1 MWALAYHGRVLRLLG
16 PPTVQWE
23 GASLPWPRTRPGALL
38 AYLAYRAEWVRR
50 DELALLLRPDV
61 PDAEARRY
69 LRQLIHRATRFAW
82 ADRLEVADDRLRW
95 HVASDVQ
102 ALRSALAEHDATA
115 LLAATPASLLD
126 GFAPPGVPAFDAWLE
141 LERESFAVRWRDALV
156 RLAETADEAGDARTA
171 ITARERVL
179 DVAPLEE
186 ATVQALMRACL
197 RAGMHERA
205 VAAFERFAGALAREV
220 EVPPLD
226 TTLALVDAARRGA
239 GGRTPAP
246 GRERPRVEA
255 PRPASCLVGRSSEL
269 ERLQAWLDEG
279 ARFVTICGLGGVGK
293 TRLALELAHS
303 AGPRFAAGARFVP
316 LAGCA
321 SVADVLT
328 ALVSRLGLV
337 SDDAPADEAIAS
349 HVHDAATLV
358 VLDEAEHLPAAAL
371 GAQLGR
377 LLEVAS
383 GLRLVLTARAP
394 LGLAVEHVLPLAGLQ
409 VGPATDADPGQGALD
424 EACTLFFERAAQ
436 AGVSLLADA
445 ATTRSVRA
453 LCAELDGLPL
463 AIELAAGR
471 ARTRSVGAL
480 LAEVRVGVDDL
491 RTDAPDV
498 PTRHRSLEHLVRQ
511 AWEALSPSSR
521 AVLERLAVFRTCFSI
536 EAARA
541 VAGADLDTLLALL
554 QRSLVRRV
562 DDDRFELHTLVARAA
577 ARPPDEGTRDA
588 HATFVLAWL
597 ASLTP
602 ELIGGSA
609 QAQAVAQVHAALPDV
624 RQAWSRALERGML
637 APLAEALQPL
647 EHVLH
652 ARNSWD
658 LAEVLYV
665 GAVAALGGDT
675 GPSAG
680 EGRPSA
686 DESRSSAGDGAA
698 RHLWARLQVRLANA
712 ERYLQRTDSARGRL
726 RHVLAAAARGPYAPP
741 SDVLDDGVD
750 TFERVRLEALLE
762 LAKLDEI
769 VRVYDAARHGY
780 EAVLAAARPGRDDD
794 LLVQAHTGLCNLA
807 FAVGGDLDHAMEHG
821 EAAVRVARGL
831 GDRDLLSVALVNLG
845 AGHHDMGRL
854 RAARRHWR
862 EAAEL
867 AATLGHR
874 QREAAVLNNLAAVS
888 QALGEGAAA
897 REAFERSLALR
908 YEVGDRTGAARVLLN
923 LGRLAQREGAL
934 EEADTYVEAAV
945 GAYEQ
950 VDDPADLAWALAVHA
965 RIRVELDDLRAA
977 RRDAER
983 ALRLGRSARDRV
995 AMLAGLLA
1003 AAAIHGRG
1011 DRVQAAAL
1019 ARFVAAHTAD
1029 RDAGLHASA
1038 TALLADLGG
1047 DTVGEAPTAIDSEG
1061 VPRPLEQAVATAL
1074 EALAGC

>member
-1 MWALAYHGRVLRLLG
+1 MAYHGRVLRLLG

-38 AYLAYRAEWVRR
+38 AYLAYRTEWVGR

-82 ADRLEVADDRLRW
+82 ADTLEVADDRLRW
-95 HVASDVQ
+95 HAASDVL
-102 ALRSALAEHDATA
+102 ALRSALAEHDASA
-115 LLAATPASLLD
+115 LLAATPAPLLD
-126 GFAPPGVPAFDAWLE
+126 GFAPRGVPAFDAWLE
-141 LERESFAVRWRDALV
+141 LERESLALRWRDALV
-156 RLAETADEAGDARTA
+156 RLAEAADEAGDARTA

-197 RAGMHERA
+197 RAGLRERA
-205 VAAFERFAGALAREV
+205 VAAFERFAGVLAREV

-239 GGRTPAP
+239 GGRAP
-246 GRERPRVEA
+246 PPDGERARIEA
-255 PRPASCLVGRSSEL
+255 PRPASRLVGRASEL
-269 ERLQAWLDEG
+269 EQLQAWLDQG
-279 ARFVTICGLGGVGK
+279 ARLVTICGLGGVGK
-293 TRLALELAHS
+293 TRLALELTHR
-303 AGPRFAAGARFVP
+303 AGPRFADGARFVP
-316 LAGCA
+316 LAGLA
-321 SVADVLT
+321 SVPDVLA

-337 SDDAPADEAIAS
+337 NDDVLVDEALAARL
-349 HVHDAATLV
+349 HDAVALV

-371 GAQLGR
+371 GAELAR
-377 LLEVAS
+377 LLEAAPGVRFVVTS
-383 GLRLVLTARAP
+383 RAP
-394 LGLAVEHVLPLAGLQ
+394 LGLAVEHVLPLEGLQ
-409 VGPATDADPGQGALD
+409 VAPAADADSGQVTLD

-445 ATTRSVRA
+445 STARPVRA

-480 LAEVRVGVDDL
+480 LEEVRAGVVDL

-511 AWEALSPSSR
+511 AWEALSPS
-521 AVLERLAVFRTCFSI
+521 ATGVLERLAVFRTSFSI
-536 EAARA
+536 EASKA

-577 ARPPDEGTRDA
+577 TRPPDEATRDA
-588 HATFVLAWL
+588 HAAFVLEWL
-597 ASLTP
+597 ASLTS
-602 ELIGGSA
+602 ELVGGPA
-609 QAQAVAQVHAALPDV
+609 QARAVGQVHAALADV
-624 RQAWSRALERGML
+624 QQAWTWALERGML

-658 LAEVLYV
+658 LAEALY
-665 GAVAALGGDT
+665 GAAVRRLGDVA
-675 GPSAG
+675 GP
-680 EGRPSA
+680 PV
-686 DESRSSAGDGAA
+686 DDGAA
-698 RHLWARLQVRLANA
+698 RLLWVRLHVRLANT
-712 ERYLQRTDSARGRL
+712 ERQRQRTDGARRRL
-726 RHVLAAAARGPYAPP
+726 QSVLARLAGDVRSAPAGNR
-741 SDVLDDGVD
+741 VDGAD
-750 TFERVRLEALLE
+750 AFERVRLEALLE
-762 LAKLDEI
+762 LAKLDEN
-769 VRVYDAARHGY
+769 VRVYASAHQGY
-780 EAVLAAARPGRDDD
+780 ESVLSEARPGRDDD
-794 LLVQAHTGLCNLA
+794 LVVQAHTGVCNLA

-821 EAAVRVARGL
+821 EVAVRVARAL
-831 GDRDLLSVALVNLG
+831 GDRDLLSVALINLG
-845 AGHHDMGRL
+845 AAHHDMGRT

-867 AATLGHR
+867 ADALGHR
-874 QREAAVLNNLAAVS
+874 QREAAVHNNLAAAS
-888 QALGEGAAA
+888 QALGEAAAA

-908 YEVGDRTGAARVLLN
+908 YEGGDRPGAGRVLLN
-923 LGRLAQREGAL
+923 LGRLAQNEGAL
-934 EEADTYVEAAV
+934 EAADAYVEAAV
-945 GAYEQ
+945 REFER

-965 RIRVELDDLRAA
+965 RIRVALDDLRAA
-977 RRDAER
+977 RRDTER

-1003 AAAIHGRG
+1003 AAAIHGRDG
-1011 DRVQAAAL
+1011 DTLLAATI
-1019 ARFVAAHTAD
+1019 ARFVAAHAAG

-1038 TALLADLGG
+1038 TALLADVAADATDATDATDVADAESIPVTG
-1047 DTVGEAPTAIDSEG
+1047 EG
-1061 VPRPLEQAVATAL
+1061 VPPPLEQAVTTAL
-1074 EALAGC
+1074 EALAGG